1 MKTFVATVLFVL
13 IVGLGIFASAQAP
26 APTPGIVSGPDI
38 GFRVERT
45 LPDRA
50 VGTLMVR
57 VNGQWVEAWVSGKGG
72 IVPLQVK

>member
-1 MKTFVATVLFVL
+1 MKMRIAGVFLL
-13 IVGLGIFASAQAP
+13 IGSLAIYSWAQV
-26 APTPGIVSGPDI
+26 PTQPSDLVSGPDI

-57 VNGQWVEAWVSGKGG
+57 VNGKWVEAWVSAKGG
-72 IVPLQVK
+72 VVPLQVK